1 MSELLSRAGK
11 GQYKVEILTGK
22 KKAGG
27 ARPGAGRPQ
36 AVEPDKRTL
45 ATIRGLGRI
54 QATTRECAAVL
65 GVSHQTFIA
74 TMQRHPIIGEVLEQG
89 KELGRRSLRRTQF
102 QLAQTNAG
110 MAIFLGKNYL
120 DQTDRQDINQSVTVD
135 VTVTDARSKLERLL
149 LRHNGAGADQP
160 SAGKSH

>member
-1 MSELLSRAGK
+1 M
-11 GQYKVEILTGK
+11 T
-22 KKAGG
+22 KKA
-27 ARPGAGRPQ
+27 PKKTGRPQ
-36 AVEPDKRTL
+36 AIEPDMRTL

-74 TMQRHPIIGEVLEQG
+74 TMQRHPVIAEVLEQG

-102 QLAQTNAG
+102 ALAQSNAG

-135 VTVTDARSKLERLL
+135 VTVTDARSKLERLIS
-149 LRHNGAGADQP
+149 RQHGAGTDKP
-160 SAGKSH
+160 GAGKPH

>member
-1 MSELLSRAGK
+1 MTK
-11 GQYKVEILTGK
+11 NKKV
-22 KKAGG
+22 
-27 ARPGAGRPQ
+27 GRPQ
-36 AVEPDKRTL
+36 ALQPDKRTL
-45 ATIRGLGRI
+45 ATVRGLGRI

-65 GVSHQTFIA
+65 GVSHPTFLA
-74 TMQRHPIIGEVLEQG
+74 FMQRHPEVAEVLEQG

-120 DQTDRQDINQSVTVD
+120 DQTDRQDINQSVSVD

-149 LRHNGAGADQP
+149 LRQHGAGRDQS
-160 SAGKSH
+160 SAGKPH

>member
-1 MSELLSRAGK
+1 M
-11 GQYKVEILTGK
+11 TDK

-36 AVEPDKRTL
+36 AITPDKRTL
-45 ATIRGLGRI
+45 ATVRGLGRI

-74 TMQRHPIIGEVLEQG
+74 TMQRHPEIAEVLEQG
-89 KELGRRSLRRTQF
+89 KELGKTSLRRKQWH
-102 QLAQTNAG
+102 LAEQNAG

-120 DQTDRQDINQSVTVD
+120 DQTDRQDINSTVNVD
-135 VTVTDARSKLERLL
+135 VTVTDARSKLEHLIDR
-149 LRHNGAGADQP
+149 AA
-160 SAGKSH
+160 SARQDPGGTGKPH

>member
-1 MSELLSRAGK
+1 MTSN
-11 GQYKVEILTGK
+11 
-22 KKAGG
+22 KKAKP
-27 ARPGAGRPQ
+27 APKKNGRPQ
-36 AVEPDKRTL
+36 AIEPDKRTL

-74 TMQRHPIIGEVLEQG
+74 TMQRHPVIAEVLEQG
-89 KELGRRSLRRTQF
+89 KELGKRSLRRTQF
-102 QLAQTNAG
+102 ALAQSNAG

-149 LRHNGAGADQP
+149 LRQHGAGADQP
-160 SAGKSH
+160 GAGKPH